1 MTGTPHDPPRDPMA
15 ELCRQ
20 AALLRG
26 ISSDPVRRIRLRSG
40 DMSVEVEWPDVSGS
54 RQPAREK
61 ADGAAG
67 GADDAARTA
76 EEPPGGAGDED
87 GAHYVRAP
95 VVGTFYTAP
104 QPGAEPFVKEG
115 DTVVAGQQIGIVEA
129 MKLMNPVKA
138 DRTGE
143 VVEVVAANAEPV
155 EYGQVLVRIRA
166 EGA

>member
-129 MKLMNPVKA
+129 MKLMNAVEA
-138 DRTGE
+138 DRPGRVWKILLPDAT
-143 VVEVVAANAEPV
+143 PV
-155 EYGQVLVRIRA
+155 EYGQPLVALIPT
-166 EGA
+166 